1 MQRRLVEAINELRL
15 PCFNDERTAYVI
27 NYRGRRCNLPALTKR
42 KKSRAKI
49 PIKRS
54 IDQEI
59 TDLDERDK
67 LRKLQA
73 VHDQPRAH
81 YMKEV

>member
-1 MQRRLVEAINELRL
+1 MQRRLMEAIDELRL

-42 KKSRAKI
+42 KKPRSKI
-49 PIKRS
+49 PIKKS

-59 TDLDERDK
+59 ADLDERAR
-67 LRKLQA
+67 LRKL
-73 VHDQPRAH
+73 
-81 YMKEV
+81 